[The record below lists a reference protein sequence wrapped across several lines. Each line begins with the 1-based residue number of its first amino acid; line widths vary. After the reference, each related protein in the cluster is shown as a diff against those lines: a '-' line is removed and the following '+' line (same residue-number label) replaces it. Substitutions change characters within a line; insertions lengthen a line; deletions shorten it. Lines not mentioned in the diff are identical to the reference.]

1 VKATPASKP
10 PVSRQ
15 WPLERPVPP
24 ALLWQYSLEEAAR
37 RGLRGLTI
45 DESFEPDTTSWS
57 EVEFGLPVAP
67 QGARAPWPLDGEI
80 VIGKEKLRL
89 GGRIDRVDMAA
100 GGRAVRIS
108 DYKTGAAPR
117 RPERVI
123 VDEGREQQRVLYAA
137 AVSQLLP
144 DAGQVIARL
153 VYLDGTSQP
162 FALNQETLNA
172 AAADVARFLDK
183 ACELLRQ
190 GKSCPGPDAKD
201 PYNDLRLALPA
212 DLEAYFKLKKTA
224 FGTLTRELDP
234 LWRAP

>member
-1 VKATPASKP
+1 MVRDPLGFLWRYALGMRSIRLEQLPLALDALTFGELVHELLGRAIDALEPSPGFVRASRHEIETALAGA
-10 PVSRQ
+10 VAQVAQQ

-24 ALLWQYSLEEAAR
+24 ALLWQYSLDEAAR

-117 RPERVI
+117 PHRPPRM
-123 VDEGREQQRVLYAA
+123 
-137 AVSQLLP
+137 
-144 DAGQVIARL
+144 
-153 VYLDGTSQP
+153 
-162 FALNQETLNA
+162 
-172 AAADVARFLDK
+172 
-183 ACELLRQ
+183 
-190 GKSCPGPDAKD
+190 
-201 PYNDLRLALPA
+201 
-212 DLEAYFKLKKTA
+212 
-224 FGTLTRELDP
+224 
-234 LWRAP
+234 